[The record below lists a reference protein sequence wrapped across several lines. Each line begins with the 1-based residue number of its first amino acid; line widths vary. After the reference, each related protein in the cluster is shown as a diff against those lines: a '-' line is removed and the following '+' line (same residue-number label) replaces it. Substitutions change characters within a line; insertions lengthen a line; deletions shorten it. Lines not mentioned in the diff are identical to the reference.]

1 MRKTEVK
8 LVKIIQDVDIEQSIC
23 IMQSLKS
30 EIKIVKRESYSRYGL
45 IFLTS
50 RYRHYE

>member
-8 LVKIIQDVDIEQSIC
+8 LVKIIQDVDIEQSIY

-30 EIKIVKRESYSRYGL
+30 EIKIFKRE
-45 IFLTS
+45 
-50 RYRHYE
+50 